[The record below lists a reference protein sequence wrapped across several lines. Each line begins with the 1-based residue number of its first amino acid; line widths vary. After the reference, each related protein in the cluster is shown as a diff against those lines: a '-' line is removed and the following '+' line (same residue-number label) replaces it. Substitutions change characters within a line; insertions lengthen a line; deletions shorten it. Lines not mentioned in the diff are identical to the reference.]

1 MKKLDQF
8 VLKSFV
14 GPFLA
19 ILGIVIFI
27 LVLQFLWLYIDELVG
42 KGLEFKVILEFLM
55 WGSCQVLPLAI
66 PLATLLSSMMTLG
79 DMGEKF
85 ELTAIKASG
94 ISLARI
100 LVPMTLVGIL
110 ITIGAFYI
118 GDRLVPYSINQ
129 IYTMRDDI
137 GRTKSEIKIPTGT
150 FYDGIEGYILRVENR
165 DKKTGMMYNIQVY
178 DHSTDKGNTRITVA
192 DSGIIKMSKSKD
204 YLTFLLYNGT
214 NYQEKNTRKYRD
226 TTLSLQRIQFYEQEM
241 VIPLEN
247 YAFHHSDSA
256 RYGEQVKSMNLAS
269 LQHGHDSLV
278 NLVNLGTEKHVREF
292 NAQNGLSY
300 KSQLDTSWREKA
312 TAVLAPLEIPAST
325 SLTNRQHYYERA
337 AETARQYETHLRSQT
352 MESYE
357 YTQLIHR
364 TDVEIWKKYAQALAC
379 LLLFFIGAP
388 IGAILKK
395 GGLGTPAILSLL
407 FFVLYWVIDIT
418 GERLANNGSTTAF
431 MGKFISAFVLAPI
444 GVFLTTKAIQDSSIF
459 NVDGL
464 KRGIRKVKSQI
475 FRMFRKTRIVYM
487 GTPEF
492 SVAPLDALR
501 KSGYKIVGVVT
512 VPDKPSG
519 RGLKMNESAV
529 KKYAV
534 ANDLPLLQPEKLK
547 DEAFLKDLAAWKA
560 DLFVVVGFRM
570 LPEVVWAMPK
580 LGTFNLHAALLPQYR
595 GAAPIN
601 WAVINGENIT
611 GVTTFMIDK
620 KIDTGGIILRSE
632 CRVEPTDTAGSL
644 HDKLMVLGSQLVVE
658 TVEGIIQ
665 NNVELRVQRSFIQ
678 GAELLKPAPKLTR
691 ELQHICWDDTTRHIY
706 NLIRGLSPYPGA
718 FTELVPLSEG
728 ETLSGALPSVSS
740 FAPRESEQAPFHSAC
755 RRFARTGSRS
765 DAEERVSPSAEPV
778 SSEKDTPSVAKKEVD
793 APSGV
798 SFSDAIQL
806 KVFFGEMRYDLPKA
820 APGTVL
826 SDGKTYFAVATQ
838 DGAIAITDLQ
848 LSGKK
853 RMDVKSFLL
862 GFRNPTA
869 WTTTPGTSK
878 AEIAKAAP
886 EEDA

>member
-1 MKKLDQF
+1 M
-8 VLKSFV
+8 
-14 GPFLA
+14 GPFYA

-79 DMGEKF
+79 DMGEHF

-94 ISLARI
+94 ISLTRV
-100 LVPMTLVGIL
+100 LVPMTVVSIF
-110 ITIGAFYI
+110 ISIGAFFI

-129 IYTMRDDI
+129 IFTMRDDI

-150 FYDGIEGYILRVENR
+150 FYDGIEGYILRVESR
-165 DKKTGMMYNIQVY
+165 DKHSGMMHQIQVY
-178 DHSTDKGNTRITVA
+178 DHSSSKGNTRITVA
-192 DSGIIKMSKSKD
+192 DSGIIKMSKAKD
-204 YLTFLLYNGT
+204 YLTFQLYNGT
-214 NYQEKNTRKYRD
+214 NYQEENNRRYRD
-226 TTLSLQRIQFYEQEM
+226 TTLSLRRIRFERQEL

-256 RYGEQVKSMNLAS
+256 RYGEQVKSMNLES

-278 NLVNLGTEKHVREF
+278 NLVNKGTEKHLREF
-292 NAQNGLSY
+292 NMQSGLY
-300 KSQLDTSWREKA
+300 YRSQLDTNWREKKPGRMRA
-312 TAVLAPLEIPAST
+312 PDKPEWVTLADKKRNMES
-325 SLTNRQHYYERA
+325 A
-337 AETARQYETHLRSQT
+337 AGVARQYESVLRGQT
-352 MESYE
+352 MDSYD
-357 YTQLIHR
+357 YTNLIHR

-395 GGLGTPAILSLL
+395 GGLGTPAILSML

-418 GERLANNGSTTAF
+418 GERLANTGTTTAF
-431 MGKFISAFVLAPI
+431 VGKFISAFILAPV
-444 GVFLTTKAIQDSSIF
+444 GTFLTIKAVQDASIF
-459 NVDGL
+459 NTEMLRSGW
-464 KRGIRKVKSQI
+464 RRAKSKF

-492 SVAPLDALR
+492 SVGPLDALR
-501 KSGYKIVGVVT
+501 KAGYRVVGVVT

-519 RGLKMNESAV
+519 RGLRMNESAV
-529 KKYAV
+529 KKYA
-534 ANDLPLLQPEKLK
+534 AENGLPVLQPEKLK
-547 DEAFLKDLAAWKA
+547 DEGFLKDLAAWKA

-570 LPEVVWAMPK
+570 LPEVVWGMPK

-620 KIDTGGIILRSE
+620 RIDTGGIILRNE
-632 CRVEPTDTAGSL
+632 CHVETTDTAGTL
-644 HDKLMVLGSQLVVE
+644 HDKLMELGSRLVVE
-658 TVEGIIQ
+658 TVEGLVQ
-665 NNVELRVQRSFIQ
+665 HNVELRVQRSFIQ

-691 ELQHICWDDTTRHIY
+691 ELQHIDWNDTTRHIY

-718 FTELVPLSEG
+718 YTELLPLQPEG
-728 ETLSGALPSVSS
+728 APLPSANSL
-740 FAPRESEQAPFHSAC
+740 
-755 RRFARTGSRS
+755 
-765 DAEERVSPSAEPV
+765 
-778 SSEKDTPSVAKKEVD
+778 
-793 APSGV
+793 
-798 SFSDAIQL
+798 QL
-806 KVFFGEMRYDLPKA
+806 KIYFGEMRYDLPA
-820 APGTVL
+820 ATPGTVL
-826 SDGKTYFAVATQ
+826 SDGKTYFAIATQ
-838 DGAIAITDLQ
+838 DGAIAISDLQ

-869 WTTTPGTSK
+869 YVTTPGTSK
-878 AEIAKAAP
+878 AELAKAAP
-886 EEDA
+886 KEDE